1 MSVRADSKSTSASA
15 PSAQPASTAA
25 LPQADVI
32 DLDAELEIVSDYAA
46 ILGYGIMS
54 TPALAIDGTVVV
66 VGRVPK
72 AAALRELLSQAAAR

>member
-1 MSVRADSKSTSASA
+1 MKITVLGPGCPSCLSLERAMREAV
-15 PSAQPASTAA
+15 AA
-25 LPQADVI
+25 L

-46 ILGYGIMS
+46 ILSYGIMS
-54 TPALAIDGTVVV
+54 TSALAIDGTVVV